1 MNDHECK
8 KLNLVFIAL
17 SSLSAALLVTSF
29 LMPPQGI
36 IDGSVLTASAEL
48 IGMFALYEFFR
59 LCWSGKF
66 GHFRYKDLDID
77 IDDEKDRPNPPPPPP
92 PEFGD

>member
-1 MNDHECK
+1 MNDRECK

-59 LCWSGKF
+59 MCWSGKF

-77 IDDEKDRPNPPPPPP
+77 IDDGKDRPNPPPPPP
-92 PEFGD
+92 ESGD

>member
-1 MNDHECK
+1 MNGSECK

-59 LCWSGKF
+59 MCWSGKF
-66 GHFRYKDLDID
+66 GRFHYKNLDID
-77 IDDEKDRPNPPPPPP
+77 INNGKVGPKPPPPP